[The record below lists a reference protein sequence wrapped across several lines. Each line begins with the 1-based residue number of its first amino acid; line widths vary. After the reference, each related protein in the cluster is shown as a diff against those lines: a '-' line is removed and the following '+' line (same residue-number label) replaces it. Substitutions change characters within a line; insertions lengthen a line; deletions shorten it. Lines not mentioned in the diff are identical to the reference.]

1 VLLVL
6 QSGVDVM
13 EVLCCQRPRQS
24 TWRLW
29 KTRVLF
35 ARGRRAAA
43 RYLVGVVCSPLTD
56 VYLYFRLPNGVVSGV
71 TRAEAFTGLQ
81 ISASS
86 YAGVGKNVLLIRWN
100 IESINK
106 SSCNL
111 VFFWADPSWK
121 Q

>member
-13 EVLCCQRPRQS
+13 EVLCCERPRQA

-29 KTRVLF
+29 SVLF

-71 TRAEAFTGLQ
+71 TQAEG
-81 ISASS
+81 
-86 YAGVGKNVLLIRWN
+86 
-100 IESINK
+100 
-106 SSCNL
+106 
-111 VFFWADPSWK
+111 PS
-121 Q
+121 QGCRYQRLGMPA